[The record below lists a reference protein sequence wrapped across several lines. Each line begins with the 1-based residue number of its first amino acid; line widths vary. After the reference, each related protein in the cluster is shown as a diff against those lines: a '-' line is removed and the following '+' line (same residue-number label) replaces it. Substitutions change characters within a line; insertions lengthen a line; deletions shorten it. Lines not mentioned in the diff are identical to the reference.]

1 MRVKHTRVKHPPAH
15 KTELMWANPRPGV
28 FSLSVRTLHRYNA
41 NSIEYY
47 IDTLFGVVRS
57 TLGGDAM
64 VDASLGWVASRDT
77 FDIHPRHFS
86 DLGEAKLFLESL
98 YALEKV

>member
-1 MRVKHTRVKHPPAH
+1 MRVKHPPAH
-15 KTELMWANPRPGV
+15 KTELMWLNPAVGRHI
-28 FSLSVRTLHRYNA
+28 LNVRTHHRYNA
-41 NSIEYY
+41 SGIEYY
-47 IDTLFGVVRS
+47 NDTLFGVVRS
-57 TLGGDAM
+57 SLGGDAM

>member
-1 MRVKHTRVKHPPAH
+1 MRVKHPPAH
-15 KTELMWANPRPGV
+15 KTELIWQMNPGARRFV
-28 FSLSVRTLHRYNA
+28 LTVRTYHKYKSN
-41 NSIEYY
+41 NKEYY
-47 IDTLFGVVRS
+47 NDTLFGVVRS
-57 TLGGDAM
+57 AIGADAL

-98 YALEKV
+98 YALEAV

>member
-1 MRVKHTRVKHPPAH
+1 VSVKHPPAY
-15 KTELMWANPRPGV
+15 KTELLWASPRLGV
-28 FSLSVRTLHRYNA
+28 FSLSVRTYHKYKA
-41 NSIEYY
+41 SSVEYY
-47 IDTLFGVVRS
+47 NDTLFGVVRS
-57 TLGGDAM
+57 ALGADAM

-86 DLGEAKLFLESL
+86 DLDEARNFLESL